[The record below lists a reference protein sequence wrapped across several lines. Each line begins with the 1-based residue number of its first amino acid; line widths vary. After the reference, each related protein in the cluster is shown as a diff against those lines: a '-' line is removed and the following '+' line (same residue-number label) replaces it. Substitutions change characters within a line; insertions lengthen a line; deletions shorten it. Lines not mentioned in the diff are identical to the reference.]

1 MDDSTVTSNIRIAVI
16 IPCLNEEGTVGRVV
30 ADFRAALPDAVVYVC
45 DNASADSTSARA
57 SEAGAVVVREHRR
70 GKGAAVRRMFRDVD
84 ADLYVMVDGDG
95 TYPAGS
101 VYDLIR
107 PVAEGR
113 ADMCVGTRLARFES
127 GSFRVFHRFGNSLIR
142 DTINILFGC
151 RLSDVLSGYRCF
163 SRRFVKS
170 IPLLSVG
177 FEVETELTLQA
188 LDKDFPVEEI
198 TVDYF
203 KRPDGSFSKLNTYS
217 DGALVLKTIFRIFKD
232 YKPLKFFTAS
242 GVIFL
247 LTGLALGAIPIAEFM
262 RTGLVLHF
270 PTAILAV
277 GFVITSLFSF
287 STGLILDT
295 INRRHRELHRLIA
308 DATSAGPPGSTG
320 GQIREHAHEHTHGH
334 VPDHT
339 HEHTHEHPHE
349 HVPEHAH
356 EHVPDHTHEGIHGHP
371 HEHSHEHIHDHAH
384 EHAPGDTPGHT
395 HSHTGLGT

>member
-1 MDDSTVTSNIRIAVI
+1 MDDRTLENNDRVAVI
-16 IPCLNEEGTVGRVV
+16 IPCLNEEATVGKVV
-30 ADFRAALPDAVVYVC
+30 ADFRAALPYAVVYVC
-45 DNASADSTSARA
+45 DNASTDSTSARA
-57 SEAGAVVVREHRR
+57 AQAGAVVVREHRR
-70 GKGAAVRRMFRDVD
+70 GKGAAVRRMFRDVE

-95 TYPAGS
+95 TYPADR
-101 VYDLIR
+101 VRDLIR

-113 ADMCVGTRLARFES
+113 ADMCVGTRLARFEAD
-127 GSFRVFHRFGNSLIR
+127 SFRVFHRFGNSLIC
-142 DTINILFGC
+142 DTINVLFGC
-151 RLSDVLSGYRCF
+151 GLSDVLSGYRCF

-170 IPLLSVG
+170 VPLLSRG

-188 LDKDFPVEEI
+188 LDKDFTVEEV

-217 DGALVLKTIFRIFKD
+217 DGALVLITIFRIFKD
-232 YKPLKFFTAS
+232 YKPLKFFTAA

-295 INRRHRELHRLIA
+295 INRRHREHHRLIA
-308 DATSAGPPGSTG
+308 DSMPSGPSGFTPG
-320 GQIREHAHEHTHGH
+320 
-334 VPDHT
+334 
-339 HEHTHEHPHE
+339 
-349 HVPEHAH
+349 
-356 EHVPDHTHEGIHGHP
+356 
-371 HEHSHEHIHDHAH
+371 HAH
-384 EHAPGDTPGHT
+384 EHAHAHEYAPGHADEHAHGDNHEHAHEYAPGNIRGHTHAHAHAPGHT
-395 HSHTGLGT
+395 HSRTGAGT